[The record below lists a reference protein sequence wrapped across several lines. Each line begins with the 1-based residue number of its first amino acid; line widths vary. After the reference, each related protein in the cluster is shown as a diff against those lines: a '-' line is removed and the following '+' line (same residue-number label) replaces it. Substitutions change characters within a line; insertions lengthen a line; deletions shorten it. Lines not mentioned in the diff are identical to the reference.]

1 MFYWDF
7 PGGPLVKDLP
17 SNAGDTGLMPD
28 QHRNPP
34 IQWVSS
40 PVTPRSRQTAQ
51 ANWGEGADEDSQ
63 SSERT
68 LKASTQGKHHKRE
81 NKL

>member
-28 QHRNPP
+28 QGTKIPHAWGQPAP
-34 IQWVSS
+34 G
-40 PVTPRSRQTAQ
+40 TATKTQ
-51 ANWGEGADEDSQ
+51 HSQ
-63 SSERT
+63 IKE
-68 LKASTQGKHHKRE
+68 
-81 NKL
+81 